1 MIDNLEKE
9 TFYKTKLD
17 NFCTIPL
24 KPLTILQ
31 DYCICQHLVLTIDDI
46 REDVADALEDF
57 EYPAQIIQ
65 LPERPFFHYKTNRVG
80 LKAQLRATTN

>member
-1 MIDNLEKE
+1 MGIVVDEDFENKGYFLPYLYVVLEDG
-9 TFYKTKLD
+9 Y
-17 NFCTIPL
+17 
-24 KPLTILQ
+24 
-31 DYCICQHLVLTIDDI
+31 TIDDI

>member
-1 MIDNLEKE
+1 M
-9 TFYKTKLD
+9 
-17 NFCTIPL
+17 
-24 KPLTILQ
+24 
-31 DYCICQHLVLTIDDI
+31 
-46 REDVADALEDF
+46 ADALEDF